1 MKKFFIVAFTLLSMS
16 TFAADKSF
24 PDIVN
29 MGNADIDKLV
39 ANMSKSEFIALYRH
53 YNQAILDDW
62 NNGAKGED
70 KVSPKLCR
78 ARLELS
84 WAGDYNRKFTHE
96 EELAIDEEHPK
107 SVLRLCMKN
116 IF

>member
-16 TFAADKSF
+16 AFAADKSF

-39 ANMSKSEFIALYRH
+39 ANMSKSEFMALYRH

-78 ARLELS
+78 ARLDLS
-84 WAGDYNRKFTHE
+84 WSGRHNKKITQE
-96 EELAIDEEHPK
+96 ERVAIDKEHPK
-107 SVLRLCMKN
+107 SVSQLCMKN
-116 IF
+116 LF